1 MAGLQR
7 SADAYFEVVED
18 KAVIVDPAGTELL
31 TLNTVGTIVWHAID
45 GERDEAAIVDELQTR
60 FPSIAR
66 DTLAAD
72 VRAFLVELDRVK
84 LLDSPAS
91 GR

>member
-31 TLNTVGTIVWHAID
+31 TLNTVGTIVWQSID
-45 GERDEAAIVDELQTR
+45 GEHDETAIVGELARQ
-60 FPSIAR
+60 FPDMPSE
-66 DTLAAD
+66 TLEAD
-72 VRAFLVELDRVK
+72 VRRFIADLEGMNLQER
-84 LLDSPAS
+84 SA
-91 GR
+91 